1 MREMKVFYDDGLIKI
16 RSMLQE
22 DAKTIFDTQLS
33 YGWHPS
39 MDTYET
45 YYSEQE
51 NQKRLVF
58 IAEYRFAISSSVE
71 SSCLLTYLPDAL

>member
-1 MREMKVFYDDGLIKI
+1 MGEKKVFYDDGLIKI

-22 DAKTIFDTQLS
+22 DAKIIFDTQSS

-51 NQKRLVF
+51 SHNRLVF
-58 IAEYRFAISSSVE
+58 VAEYE
-71 SSCLLTYLPDAL
+71 G